1 MPKPSL
7 ISGLASLSRLPRL
20 LESGNLED
28 RKEFVRAFVGG
39 VNVIP
44 GEARLDIQMRTLPAV
59 GTLQPGDSAC
69 RMVAGA
75 RCEPVQIELR
85 PMERFLAG
93 LRRAA

>member
-39 VNVIP
+39 ITVRPDTGV
-44 GEARLDIQMRTLPAV
+44 LDLQMRNLPV
-59 GTLQPGDSAC
+59 LGKGNSTC
-69 RMVAGA
+69 EMVAGA
-75 RCEPVQIELR
+75 GFEPAT
-85 PMERFLAG
+85 FG
-93 LRRAA
+93 L